1 MQMHS
6 FSEFG
11 MEPSA
16 DLAAFLQRSRNGMG
30 SLAHPTPRIS
40 SQGHRRRPRLRP
52 LGLMSQPEL
61 GLATDA
67 PSGLLAPTLPIPP
80 HRPGDLPDTSSHPQ
94 TLRHQHQLGGALLA
108 GNSKSARPA
117 LFAHADPPVIDRACQ
132 LAGLPVLRGT
142 ASLPA
147 LLPPLRDS
155 FLPHPV
161 ESDAWPPRPAVWPAA
176 PCISEEAALEDAE
189 TLLEG
194 ASRHLP
200 YCALPA
206 EDVRTR
212 QAVANERRL
221 LKRRI
226 AQRIIREARPASP
239 PHAAPAAAPAAT
251 CCGRELPGMHGSAP
265 AEIPPAS
272 SVTARNVTT
281 FRLPNAVAQ
290 ELTGLAKAFSE
301 LAQTLTP
308 VDLAHD
314 CEYVAWN
321 PRRMPVRPRVCPRPG
336 RIWIKRE
343 EPSDRL
349 TFKVRPSLA
358 TLAPMGAIREKPLIA
373 RYALA
378 LSMCHTV

>member
-1 MQMHS
+1 
-6 FSEFG
+6 

-16 DLAAFLQRSRNGMG
+16 DIAAFLQRSRRGMG

-40 SQGHRRRPRLRP
+40 NQGHRRRPRLRP

-67 PSGLLAPTLPIPP
+67 PSGLLAPT
-80 HRPGDLPDTSSHPQ
+80 HRPGDLPDTSSRPQ
-94 TLRHQHQLGGALLA
+94 TLRHQHQLGGVLLA
-108 GNSKSARPA
+108 GNSKSASPA
-117 LFAHADPPVIDRACQ
+117 LFAHADPPVIDSACQ

-142 ASLPA
+142 ASLPT
-147 LLPPLRDS
+147 LLRPLRGS
-155 FLPHPV
+155 FRPHPV
-161 ESDAWPPRPAVWPAA
+161 ESDAWPLRSAVWPAA
-176 PCISEEAALEDAE
+176 SCISEEAALEAAE

-226 AQRIIREARPASP
+226 AQRIMREASPASP
-239 PHAAPAAAPAAT
+239 PNAAPAAAPAAT

-265 AEIPPAS
+265 AEIPHAS
-272 SVTARNVTT
+272 SVTARNLTT

-343 EPSDRL
+343 EPTDRL